1 MMAQSGGGGRLAT
14 LPNALTVLRLLC
26 VPILIA
32 LLAAPSAE
40 AELTRNAAAVVFV
53 LASITDILDGRIA
66 RRRGQ
71 VSAFGTLADPIA
83 DKALVGTTLVGLSLL
98 GALPWW
104 VTAVIVIREV
114 GVTVLR
120 LWVLR
125 QGIIPA
131 SRGGK
136 FKTVMQ
142 TIAITM
148 YLMVLPPGMD
158 GTDAGQALDLL
169 RMCVM
174 GIAILLTVI
183 TGIDYVARALRL
195 RRQAQAAAG

>member
-1 MMAQSGGGGRLAT
+1 MTAQSGGGGRLAT

-32 LLAAPSAE
+32 LLAAPSVE
-40 AELTRNAAAVVFV
+40 AGLTRNAAAVVFV

-83 DKALVGTTLVGLSLL
+83 DKALVGTALVGLSLL

-136 FKTVMQ
+136 LKTVMQ

-148 YLMVLPPGMD
+148 YLMVLPSGTD
-158 GTDAGQALDLL
+158 GTDAGQVLDLL

-195 RRQAQAAAG
+195 RRQSQAAAG